1 GMRLFLLLTLLGG
14 AAALEEDDKIV
25 GGYECPKNSVPYQV
39 SLFTGYNFCGGT
51 LLSDEWVLSAAHCKP
66 NDVRV
71 ALSNLHGIFNPVRS
85 NVEVRLGEHNIWE
98 HEGTEQY
105 IMSAKFIRHPDY
117 NSRTQDS
124 DIMLIKLSRPAT
136 LNSFVRPAALP
147 TKCANDGT
155 MCKISGWGSLRA
167 SNDGCEYPDKLQC
180 LDAPLLS
187 DDTCF
192 NAYPFQITENMIC
205 AGYLEGGKDS
215 CQGDSGG
222 PMMCDG
228 QLQGVVS
235 WGHGCALRKK
245 PGVYTKV
252 CNYISWIKNTMAS
265 G

>member
-1 GMRLFLLLTLLGG
+1 MTKLL
-14 AAALEEDDKIV
+14 
-25 GGYECPKNSVPYQV
+25 
-39 SLFTGYNFCGGT
+39 
-51 LLSDEWVLSAAHCKP
+51 
-66 NDVRV
+66 
-71 ALSNLHGIFNPVRS
+71 
-85 NVEVRLGEHNIWE
+85 
-98 HEGTEQY
+98 EGTSVQ
-105 IMSAKFIRHPDY
+105 K
-117 NSRTQDS
+117 
-124 DIMLIKLSRPAT
+124 T
-136 LNSFVRPAALP
+136 LCH
-147 TKCANDGT
+147 TKCLFSLGTTFVVGLSSQMSGCSLLHTANQSE
-155 MCKISGWGSLRA
+155 KAR
-167 SNDGCEYPDKLQC
+167 YPDKLQC

>member
-1 GMRLFLLLTLLGG
+1 MRLFLLLTLLGG

-66 NDVRV
+66 K
-71 ALSNLHGIFNPVRS
+71 S

-136 LNSFVRPAALP
+136 LNSFV
-147 TKCANDGT
+147 
-155 MCKISGWGSLRA
+155 LRA
-167 SNDGCEYPDKLQC
+167 SNDARYPDKLQC